1 VEYVPRNARETQL
14 SWFQKESLL
23 MKAKKGQVRVITGNA
38 VGAYGAMLCRP
49 EVVAAYPITPQSEIA
64 EQLAQFRA
72 NGVLDAEYVEVEG
85 ENSAMNVVL
94 AASVAGARVFT
105 ATSSYGLVFMYD
117 ALQEASGFRA
127 PVVMVNANRETPGIH
142 AVSSG
147 QQDMVSARDTGW
159 VQIITENDQEI
170 LDQIIMAYRLAEDY
184 NIQLPVMVNYDGFY
198 LSYLAEAVEI
208 PNIEDVDAF
217 LAPLKQQ
224 PERQRLVPGVSIG
237 CGTHGIEMGYVE
249 ARYKHCM
256 AMERVK
262 NKVDKIDKDFGDYFG
277 RYYGGQI
284 EEYRTDD
291 ADIVIIASGSAT
303 GTVRTVI
310 DAKREEGIKVGLVK
324 LRLFRP
330 FPVERL
336 IEVLKGRK
344 SIGVIDRSICFG
356 WKYGPICAELRALTP
371 EIGPAP
377 ILSYIDGLAN
387 LDITVP
393 HIGRV
398 IDEVSAAAQGK
409 SYQEVTWIPMEE

>member
-1 VEYVPRNARETQL
+1 MVSAQ
-14 SWFQKESLL
+14 
-23 MKAKKGQVRVITGNA
+23 KGQVRVITGNA
-38 VGAYGAMLCRP
+38 VAAYGAMLCRP
-49 EVVAAYPITPQSEIA
+49 EVVAAYPITPQSELA
-64 EQLAQFRA
+64 EQLAQFVS

-94 AASVAGARVFT
+94 GASVAGARVVT

-127 PVVMVNANRETPGIH
+127 PVVMINANRETPGIH

-147 QQDMVSARDTGW
+147 QQDMISARDTGW
-159 VQIITENDQEI
+159 VQIIVENDQEI
-170 LDQIIMAYRLAEDY
+170 LDQIIMAFRLAEDHD
-184 NIQLPVMVNYDGFY
+184 ILVPVMVNYDGFY

-224 PERQRLVPGVSIG
+224 PKRQKLVPGVAIG
-237 CGTHGIEMGYVE
+237 CGTHGMEMGYVE
-249 ARYKHCM
+249 ARYKHCQ
-256 AMERVK
+256 ALERVK
-262 NKVDKIDKDFGDYFG
+262 NKVDEIDKAFGDYFG
-277 RYYGGQI
+277 RSYGGQI

-291 ADIVIIASGSAT
+291 ADIIVVASGSAA

-310 DAKREEGIKVGLVK
+310 DTKREEGVKVGMIK

-330 FPVERL
+330 FPAERL
-336 IEVLKGRK
+336 VEALKGK
-344 SIGVIDRSICFG
+344 KAIGVIDRSLCFG
-356 WKYGPICAELRALTP
+356 WKYGPICMELRALSP
-371 EIGPAP
+371 EIGPVP

-398 IDEVSAAAQGK
+398 VDEVSAAAQGK
-409 SYQEVTWIPMEE
+409 PYQEVTWIPMEE

>member
-1 VEYVPRNARETQL
+1 MISA
-14 SWFQKESLL
+14 QKSE
-23 MKAKKGQVRVITGNA
+23 VRVITGNA

-64 EQLAQFRA
+64 EQLAQFKA
-72 NGVLDAEYVEVEG
+72 NGILDAEYVEVEG

-94 AASVAGARVFT
+94 AASIAGARTFT

-147 QQDMVSARDTGW
+147 QQDMISARDTGW
-159 VQIITENDQEI
+159 VQIIVENDQEI
-170 LDQIIMAYRLAEDY
+170 LDQIIMAYRLAED
-184 NIQLPVMVNYDGFY
+184 NDILLPVMVNYDGFY
-198 LSYLAEAVEI
+198 LSYLAEAVQI
-208 PNIEDVDAF
+208 PNIANVDAF
-217 LAPLKQQ
+217 LAPLKKQ
-224 PERQRLVPGVSIG
+224 PPRQRLVPGVAMG

-249 ARYKHCM
+249 ARYKHCQ
-256 AMERVK
+256 ALERVK
-262 NKVDKIDKDFGDYFG
+262 NKVDEVDKAFGNYFG

-291 ADIVIIASGSAT
+291 ADIIILASGSAA

-310 DAKREEGIKVGLVK
+310 DTKREQGIKVGLVK

-330 FPVERL
+330 FPAERL
-336 IEVLKGRK
+336 IGVLKGRK
-344 SIGVIDRSICFG
+344 AIGVIDRSVCFG
-356 WKYGPICAELRALTP
+356 WKYGPVCTELKALTAD
-371 EIGPAP
+371 IGLMPV
-377 ILSYIDGLAN
+377 LSYIDGLAN

-393 HIGRV
+393 HIERV
-398 IDEVSAAAQGK
+398 VDEVNAAAQGK
-409 SYQEVTWIPMEE
+409 SYQDVTWIPMEE

>member
-1 VEYVPRNARETQL
+1 
-14 SWFQKESLL
+14 
-23 MKAKKGQVRVITGNA
+23 
-38 VGAYGAMLCRP
+38 MLCRP

-64 EQLAQFRA
+64 EQLSQFVA
-72 NGVLDAEYVEVEG
+72 DGVLDAEYVEVEG

-117 ALQEASGFRA
+117 ALQEASGFRT

-147 QQDMVSARDTGW
+147 QQDMISARDTGW
-159 VQIITENDQEI
+159 VQIIVENDQEI
-170 LDQIIMAYRLAEDY
+170 LDQIIMAYRLAEDKD
-184 NIQLPVMVNYDGFY
+184 ILLPVMVNYDGFY

-217 LAPLKQQ
+217 LAPLKKQ
-224 PERQRLVPGVSIG
+224 PARQRLVPGVSIG

-249 ARYKHCM
+249 ARYKHCQ
-256 AMERVK
+256 ALERVK
-262 NKVDKIDKDFGDYFG
+262 AKVDEVDKAFGDYFG

-291 ADIVIIASGSAT
+291 ADIIVVASGSAT
-303 GTVRTVI
+303 GTARTVI
-310 DAKREEGIKVGLVK
+310 DTKREQGIKVGLIK

-330 FPVERL
+330 FPAERL
-336 IEVLKGRK
+336 IGALKGRK
-344 SIGVIDRSICFG
+344 AIGVIDRSIGFG
-356 WKYGPICAELRALTP
+356 WKYGPICTELKALTADFGIMP
-371 EIGPAP
+371 V
-377 ILSYIDGLAN
+377 LSYIDGLAN

-398 IDEVSAAAQGK
+398 IDEVNAAAQGRP
-409 SYQEVTWIPMEE
+409 YQEVTWIPMEE

>member
-1 VEYVPRNARETQL
+1 MA
-14 SWFQKESLL
+14 
-23 MKAKKGQVRVITGNA
+23 KAKKGQVRVITGNA

-64 EQLAQFRA
+64 EQLAQFKA
-72 NGVLDAEYVEVEG
+72 DGVMDAEYVEVEG

-117 ALQEASGFRA
+117 ALQEASGFRT

-147 QQDMVSARDTGW
+147 QQDMISARDTGW

-170 LDQIIMAYRLAEDY
+170 LDQIIMAYRLAEDF

-208 PNIEDVDAF
+208 PQIEDVDDF
-217 LAPLKQQ
+217 LAPLKKQ
-224 PERQRLVPGVSIG
+224 PERQKLVPGVSIG

-249 ARYKHCM
+249 ARYKHCQ

-262 NKVDKIDKDFGDYFG
+262 DKVDEIDKAFGDYFG

-291 ADIVIIASGSAT
+291 ADIIVVASGSAT
-303 GTVRTVI
+303 GTVRTVV
-310 DAKREEGIKVGLVK
+310 DAKREDGVKVGLIK
-324 LRLFRP
+324 IRLFRP
-330 FPVERL
+330 FPAERL
-336 IEVLKGRK
+336 IEALKGRK
-344 SIGVIDRSICFG
+344 AIGVIDRSLCFG
-356 WKYGPICAELRALTP
+356 WKYGPMCMELRALSP
-371 EIGPAP
+371 EIGPVP
-377 ILSYIDGLAN
+377 LLSYIDGLAN
-387 LDITVP
+387 LDINVP
-393 HIGRV
+393 HIERV
-398 IDEVSAAAQGK
+398 INEVNAAAQGK
-409 SYQEVTWIPMEE
+409 PYQEVTWIPMEE